1 LLKNFMGKIRIPR
14 LDDTVSSEA
23 ANTAINH
30 IFAGTMARTLSQSC
44 SSKEDDDGSCGLGP
58 CICHRSFLI

>member
-1 LLKNFMGKIRIPR
+1 LLKNFMGKIRIPC

-23 ANTAINH
+23 ATTAMNH

-44 SSKEDDDGSCGLGP
+44 SSKEDEMAHVDWD
-58 CICHRSFLI
+58 HAYATDHF